1 MVTTTANGV
10 SRRAGAQERWTT
22 GKILNLPVAAA
33 TAASV
38 TGLLIID
45 GLLQPIAPFDVPLMK
60 LVQGLDFPGLST
72 GIETLSLLTSSTGAI
87 IVWAVTLLVL
97 ATARLWLAALAALTL
112 PIGGILNQFI
122 GEFVVQRTRPDG
134 AEYDIAR
141 SLPNI
146 DEASFPSGHVMGAVM
161 LYGLFFFLA
170 TRLRNRAL
178 ALTIQAASVAI
189 IAGVG
194 IARVWEGAHWP
205 SDVLGAYSLGGL
217 LLIGVIAVYLKIEA
231 AVGDIPFIRAAAV
244 EGPAN
249 LPKAH
254 ALTSTVFFHEDRVV
268 KVYAPGFVPRAIY
281 WLAFQAEF
289 PYIRNRQALEAAVER
304 RNLAAMLTEHW
315 YGERRVALATGLEPV
330 HGQPGLAS
338 ERIVGAAP
346 SNKPAAKQF
355 LTTLRGHF
363 ETAGLPTWQIDPR
376 QPRAVDNVLESADGT
391 YMIVDLESGLV
402 SPLASFK
409 TWRRALRRGM
419 APLYDDVYF
428 DITRAYVTGEADAMR
443 AQHGDAWL
451 AELEAQVTR
460 AESAANAWHAG
471 EPRIWSRIVKGF
483 WTGFGV
489 KTWPARVRARLAGS
503 QEKALGWMADA
514 VDTWQLE
521 GRITLREGDELRAQM
536 ATPTF
541 QAVLPHLGAHLVITV
556 ILRFPFGSLARMAW
570 TIWGLGAASVKLLAR
585 RIDRRT
591 WKQAWDMHHP
601 LVILLSAIPGFGA
614 FAYLAAKP
622 VRSNRLLVRVALDA
636 VLHKVPWRLYHRS
649 GLRRLIVRPAQPQR
663 GTVQEVAPAR
673 PLPNP
678 TTIPMAQPART
689 AEQAVPP
696 TVAAYAG
703 WD

>member
-10 SRRAGAQERWTT
+10 SRRTSAEERWTT
-22 GKILNLPVAAA
+22 GKLLNLPVAAA
-33 TAASV
+33 LAALL

-45 GLLQPIAPFDVPLMK
+45 GLLQPITPFDVPLMN
-60 LVQGLDFPGLST
+60 LVQGIDFPGLST
-72 GIETLSLLTSSTGAI
+72 GLTAINLLTSSTGAI
-87 IVWAVTLLVL
+87 IAWAVTLLVL

-112 PIGGILNQFI
+112 PIGGILNQVI

-134 AEYDIAR
+134 AEYDIVRA
-141 SLPNI
+141 LPFI

-161 LYGLFFFLA
+161 LYGLLFFVA
-170 TRLRNRAL
+170 TRLRIRAL

-189 IAGVG
+189 MLSVG
-194 IARVWEGAHWP
+194 FARVWEGAHWP
-205 SDVLGAYSLGGL
+205 SDVLGAYSLGAL
-217 LLIGVIAVYLKIEA
+217 LLFGIVAIYVKIEN

-244 EGPAN
+244 AGPAN
-249 LPKAH
+249 LPTAH

-289 PYIRNRQALEAAVER
+289 PYIRNRRALDAAVER
-304 RNLAAMLTEHW
+304 RNLAALLTEYW
-315 YGERRVALATGLEPV
+315 FGERRVALATGIEQV
-330 HGQPGLAS
+330 SGQPGLAS
-338 ERIVGAAP
+338 ERISGHAP
-346 SNKPAAKQF
+346 SDKATAKAF
-355 LTTLRGHF
+355 LTELRGRF
-363 ETAGLPTWQIDPR
+363 EAAGLPTWQIDPR
-376 QPRAVDNVLESADGT
+376 QPRAVDNVLETESGD

-402 SPLASFK
+402 SPLASLK

-428 DITRAYVTGEADAMR
+428 DVTRAYVAGEAEAMQAR
-443 AQHGDAWL
+443 HGDAWL
-451 AELEAQVTR
+451 AELQAQVTR
-460 AESAANAWHAG
+460 AENTANAWHAS
-471 EPRIWSRIVKGF
+471 EPRIWSRILKGF

-489 KTWPARVRARLAGS
+489 KTWPSRLRARLAGS

-514 VDTWQLE
+514 VDAWQLE

-570 TIWGLGAASVKLLAR
+570 SIWGLGAASVKLLAR
-585 RIDRRT
+585 RIDRHA

-636 VLHKVPWRLYHRS
+636 VLHKVPWRLYQRS
-649 GLRRLIVRPAQPQR
+649 GLRRLIVRPVQLARGGVTAMDAARTLPQ
-663 GTVQEVAPAR
+663 
-673 PLPNP
+673 P
-678 TTIPMAQPART
+678 TTIPMALPARI
-689 AEQAVPP
+689 AEPVVPP
-696 TVAAYAG
+696 TTAAYAG